1 MTARPLLTAALFLP
15 LLALLGG
22 AGPASAQ
29 PYAGVY
35 LSGVPASEHNLEAL
49 RTFSTTGVTDHFHV
63 SNARFGDSIVYGRL
77 LGYQLIPRVAAEL
90 DVYYLSPGLK
100 AQTRLASSPS
110 AGTALIVTRDGDVDF
125 TVAALCVVWNYR
137 LLPSEPIAD
146 GRLQLYAGT
155 GAAVFFTD
163 VDATGTTTFAQF
175 RLKDS
180 DTSLGPQLKVGARWF
195 FTRNLGAFLEFRW
208 AHTTF
213 AVSDTG
219 VTAAGV
225 PVKLK
230 VSSDLDLPL
239 ALAGLSWH
247 FR

>member
-1 MTARPLLTAALFLP
+1 MTARPLLTAALIVS

-35 LSGVPASEHNLEAL
+35 LSGVPTSEHKLEAL
-49 RTFSTTGVTDHFHV
+49 RTFPTTGVTDLFHV
-63 SNARFGDSIVYGRL
+63 SNARFGDSIVYGGL

-90 DVYYLSPGLK
+90 DVYHLSPGLK

-110 AGTALIVTRDGDVDF
+110 AGTALVVTRDGDVDF
-125 TVAALCVVWNYR
+125 TVAALSVVWNYR
-137 LLPSEPIAD
+137 LLPSEPVAD
-146 GRLQLYAGT
+146 GRLQVYGGAGL
-155 GAAVFFTD
+155 AVFFTD

-208 AHTTF
+208 AHTSF
-213 AVSDTG
+213 A
-219 VTAAGV
+219 
-225 PVKLK
+225 
-230 VSSDLDLPL
+230 
-239 ALAGLSWH
+239 
-247 FR
+247 

>member
-1 MTARPLLTAALFLP
+1 MTARPILIAALVLS

-22 AGPASAQ
+22 AGPVSAQ

-35 LSGVPASEHNLEAL
+35 LSGVPASEHNLEAI
-49 RTFSTTGVTDHFHV
+49 RTFPTTGVTDHFHV
-63 SNARFGDSIVYGRL
+63 SNARFGDSIVYGGL

-90 DVYYLSPGLK
+90 DVYHLSPGLK

-110 AGTALIVTRDGDVDF
+110 AGTALVVTRDGDVDF
-125 TVAALCVVWNYR
+125 TVAALSVVWNYR
-137 LLPSEPIAD
+137 LLPSEPVAD
-146 GRLQLYAGT
+146 GRLQLYGGAGL
-155 GAAVFFTD
+155 AVFFTD
-163 VDATGTTTFAQF
+163 VDATGSTTFANF
-175 RLKDS
+175 RMKDS

-195 FTRNLGAFLEFRW
+195 FTKNLGAFLEFRW
-208 AHTTF
+208 AHTSF

-225 PVKLK
+225 PVKIK
-230 VSSDLDLPL
+230 VSSDVDLPL

-247 FR
+247 FK